1 MTIDDRTMV
10 QVQTL
15 GWSREQA
22 YAVLLFCVDLV
33 ESTISRVVGFEG
45 IQGWVP

>member
-10 QVQTL
+10 RVQR
-15 GWSREQA
+15 SREQA